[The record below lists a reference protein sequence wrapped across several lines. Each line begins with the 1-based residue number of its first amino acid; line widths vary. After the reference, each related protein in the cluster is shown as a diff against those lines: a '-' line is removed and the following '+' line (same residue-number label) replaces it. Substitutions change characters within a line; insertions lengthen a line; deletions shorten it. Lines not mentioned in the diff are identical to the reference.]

1 MIYLLQATTDKKSL
15 ANVNSIVKKAN
26 SKLEELNGE
35 LQEINAY
42 LLSSSA
48 ASAASTGGTASTGA
62 NNNSVTSRW
71 SSLVRCVVIRN
82 DVEMHTRECRRVP
95 VQVHHVR
102 GRWVGDLFRDLFS
115 PMSGFGWFQP
125 VVYGMKHSVDYL
137 ALSAAFASQ
146 YVGFTP
152 YYLLVKRFHLLH
164 LYNSMRIK
172 LRTLSYVADDTPLR
186 ITSEAATYVALIQQ
200 HDENTH

>member
-1 MIYLLQATTDKKSL
+1 MCDVFIYLLQATTDKKSL

-71 SSLVRCVVIRN
+71 SSLVQSLVIRN
-82 DVEMHTRECRRVP
+82 DAEMHTSACRRVP

-102 GRWVGDLFRDLFS
+102 VGGFVFFSQRYLFS
-115 PMSGFGWFQP
+115 PMSDFGLFQP
-125 VVYGMKHSVDYL
+125 VLYSVTL
-137 ALSAAFASQ
+137 AVVLPGAVSSFC
-146 YVGFTP
+146 
-152 YYLLVKRFHLLH
+152 
-164 LYNSMRIK
+164 
-172 LRTLSYVADDTPLR
+172 
-186 ITSEAATYVALIQQ
+186 
-200 HDENTH
+200 

>member
-1 MIYLLQATTDKKSL
+1 VCDVFIYLLQATTDKKSL

-71 SSLVRCVVIRN
+71 SSLVQSLVIRN
-82 DVEMHTRECRRVP
+82 DAEMHTSACRRVP

-102 GRWVGDLFRDLFS
+102 VGGFVFFFRDICFHPCLTLAGFS
-115 PMSGFGWFQP
+115 QCYTALYWQLITWRCQQLLLVSM
-125 VVYGMKHSVDYL
+125 L
-137 ALSAAFASQ
+137 ALRHIISW
-146 YVGFTP
+146 
-152 YYLLVKRFHLLH
+152 
-164 LYNSMRIK
+164 
-172 LRTLSYVADDTPLR
+172 
-186 ITSEAATYVALIQQ
+186 
-200 HDENTH
+200 